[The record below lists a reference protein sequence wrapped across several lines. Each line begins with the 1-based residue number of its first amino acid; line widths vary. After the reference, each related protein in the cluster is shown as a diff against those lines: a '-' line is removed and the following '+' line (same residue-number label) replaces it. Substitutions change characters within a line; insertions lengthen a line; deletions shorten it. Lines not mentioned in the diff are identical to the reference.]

1 MRGFE
6 SPLLRHAGASSNSL
20 LRCFFKAKEFLT
32 APGIPAAHHT
42 NRELVRNMVQ
52 NLELEE
58 FLEEQPTQV
67 DQTPEPAAE
76 AQVSEEQV
84 SEEQEEVSKQAPQ
97 VPEKPKSKK
106 NMLNLFLPVLT
117 VLLLLVGVCE
127 AAFWGWFGFTSY
139 RQNLARQRYEQ
150 QLADLE
156 EERLAKGITGGS
168 AYGPWRKVENGTVT
182 WQREE
187 LLADG
192 GSQEDG
198 GPSPEKAP
206 TRLSTLSVPIIPYV
220 LAEQEW
226 SSSEKEQSP
235 EQDPS

>member
-1 MRGFE
+1 
-6 SPLLRHAGASSNSL
+6 
-20 LRCFFKAKEFLT
+20 
-32 APGIPAAHHT
+32 
-42 NRELVRNMVQ
+42 MVQ

-182 WQREE
+182 WSGR
-187 LLADG
+187 
-192 GSQEDG
+192 
-198 GPSPEKAP
+198 
-206 TRLSTLSVPIIPYV
+206 
-220 LAEQEW
+220 
-226 SSSEKEQSP
+226 SSSPTAAARRTAAPPRRRHPHGCPHCQCLLFPTFWRNRSGLHPKRSSP
-235 EQDPS
+235 RNRTQAERACSTAVLTHF

>member
-1 MRGFE
+1 MTGGYDEATLRRLGEQLSAQRLLQMLTQLQSAASGLSRSVNRRTDAELCLIRLSDEGLDE
-6 SPLLRHAGASSNSL
+6 SFAGLS
-20 LRCFFKAKEFLT
+20 
-32 APGIPAAHHT
+32 
-42 NRELVRNMVQ
+42 
-52 NLELEE
+52 
-58 FLEEQPTQV
+58 
-67 DQTPEPAAE
+67 
-76 AQVSEEQV
+76 
-84 SEEQEEVSKQAPQ
+84 
-97 VPEKPKSKK
+97 
-106 NMLNLFLPVLT
+106 
-117 VLLLLVGVCE
+117 
-127 AAFWGWFGFTSY
+127 
-139 RQNLARQRYEQ
+139 ARIARV
-150 QLADLE
+150 